1 MGQVLFYSC
10 ATSLFISSTIKARHL
25 GWQVIKEG
33 GRLFFQKSVEDTLSI
48 ETRQN
53 PEEIFSCL

>member
-10 ATSLFISSTIKARHL
+10 ATALFISSTSKSRHSK
-25 GWQVIKEG
+25 WQVIKEG
-33 GRLFFQKSVEDTLSI
+33 GRLFFQKSIEDTLSI
-48 ETRQN
+48 EARQN